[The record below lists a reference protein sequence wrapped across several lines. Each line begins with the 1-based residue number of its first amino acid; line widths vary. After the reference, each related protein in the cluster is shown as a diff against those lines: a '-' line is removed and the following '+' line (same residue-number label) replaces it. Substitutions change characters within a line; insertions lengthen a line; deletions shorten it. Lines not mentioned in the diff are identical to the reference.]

1 MTFKEKIV
9 RLRKIKSLT
18 QDEFASAVGV
28 SRQAVYK
35 WESGQSYPEV
45 QKLIEIKMLFGIS
58 IDDLLDD
65 TYEVEMP
72 EKKRKKRAANPKKEE
87 VKVENAE
94 QTPVPV
100 SEIPE
105 NSVPEEVKEKVTEEV
120 AEDVALEVTEEAVS
134 EDAAEKKTTDDAS
147 EEVEEKAEEDAPYVS
162 EGNTEAQETAEEQ
175 EPETK
180 EETEEKPE
188 QTVASVNTEEKAPEE
203 SEKKKKGFFSR
214 MFSKK

>member
-45 QKLIEIKMLFGIS
+45 QKLIEIKLLFGIS

-72 EKKRKKRAANPKKEE
+72 EKKRKKRTVNPKKEE
-87 VKVENAE
+87 ARVENISE
-94 QTPVPV
+94 TPAPV
-100 SEIPE
+100 SEKAEEPV
-105 NSVPEEVKEKVTEEV
+105 SEEVKEEASKEAVEEASVQDESTAQNEEV
-120 AEDVALEVTEEAVS
+120 ESNTVEEAPVSKGEEETQQETEEAKPFEEENKEESVVTVS
-134 EDAAEKKTTDDAS
+134 EEK
-147 EEVEEKAEEDAPYVS
+147 
-162 EGNTEAQETAEEQ
+162 
-175 EPETK
+175 EPE
-180 EETEEKPE
+180 E
-188 QTVASVNTEEKAPEE
+188 N
-203 SEKKKKGFFSR
+203 EKKKKGFFSR